1 MSWRVGRIFLLLLA
15 LCINFTLVLAEPM
28 ALWRWPVV
36 VAWVSFVLAVIVS
49 GGVEVSFSAGALA
62 IFLEVFTSLD
72 LGSDCVG
79 SENEGGGGKIFHLDF
94 VLFCFKF
101 EYI

>member
-1 MSWRVGRIFLLLLA
+1 VSWRVGRIFLLLWA
-15 LCINFTLVLAEPM
+15 SVTMVRAEPM
-28 ALWRWPVV
+28 ALWLWPVV
-36 VAWVSFVLAVIVS
+36 VVWVSFVFAVIVS
-49 GGVEVSFSAGALA
+49 GGVEVSFSADAIA

-94 VLFCFKF
+94 V
-101 EYI
+101 